1 MTTQLIITIIGLGF
15 AAGVLSG
22 LVGVGGG
29 IIMVPTLVFF
39 LGFTQHQAQGTSLI
53 VLTIPVTIFAAF
65 IYYKQCQA
73 QGTPIDM
80 RIVWLLATG
89 FAVGGVLGGKLAVAI
104 NQEILK
110 KIFAIVLIYAAMKML
125 SWDVAFFRWVRSLF

>member
-1 MTTQLIITIIGLGF
+1 MTTQLIITIVGLGF

-39 LGFTQHQAQGTSLI
+39 MGFSQHQAQGTSLI

-65 IYYKQCQA
+65 IYYRQCQA

-80 RIVWLLATG
+80 RIVWLLAAG
-89 FAVGGVLGGKLAVAI
+89 FAVGGILGGKMAVAI
-104 NQEILK
+104 NQDMLK
-110 KIFAIVLIYAAMKML
+110 KIFAIVLLYAAFKML
-125 SWDVAFFRWVRSLF
+125 SWDIAIFRWVKSIF